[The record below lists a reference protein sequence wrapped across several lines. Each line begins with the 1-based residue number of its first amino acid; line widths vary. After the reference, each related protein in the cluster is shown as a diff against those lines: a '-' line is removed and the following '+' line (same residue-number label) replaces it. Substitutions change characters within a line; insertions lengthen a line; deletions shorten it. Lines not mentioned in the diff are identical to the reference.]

1 MANKSAEKGSEEV
14 NKSAAIRDLLVKHPS
29 KKPMEIAA
37 LMLEE
42 YKIEVLPQYVSTIK
56 SNMNA
61 KLAKT
66 GSKGKRSGAPRAVQS
81 PATDLDGL
89 TAAVEFIKTA
99 GGIDA
104 AKAAIEAIEQIRAL

>member
-1 MANKSAEKGSEEV
+1 MASKSAEKSSEGI
-14 NKSAAIRDLLVKHPS
+14 NKSAAIRDLLIKHPA
-29 KKPMEIAA
+29 KKPIEIAA

-61 KLAKT
+61 KLAKS
-66 GSKGKRSGAPRAVQS
+66 GSKGKRNGAPRAAQI
-81 PATDLDGL
+81 PATNLDGL
-89 TAAVEFIKTA
+89 TAAVDFIKTA

-104 AKAAIEAIEQIRAL
+104 AKAAIDAIEQIRAL